1 MFNVY
6 VVSKSWY
13 GFDSHVGIYFY
24 LPLEGYFLI
33 YCIKEKKNCFLDIDS
48 KRGDR
53 DIRDP
58 TISQRALYP
67 GLEDEDEDDAFKAFR
82 NLAISRLVKRG
93 HDVNS
98 RSYMKNMT
106 AFWKTRVQGGN
117 YFRSTRGGSTP
128 VIYNDGPTGM
138 TSRVCF
144 SSDITSQID

>member
-1 MFNVY
+1 MYKIYFY
-6 VVSKSWY
+6 ESKDP

-33 YCIKEKKNCFLDIDS
+33 YIKEKICFLDIDS

-67 GLEDEDEDDAFKAFR
+67 GHEDEDEDDAFKAFR

-138 TSRVCF
+138 ISRVCF